1 MMFSLDVEDKKATI
15 AEKQAKAENLA
26 QEAEA
31 QEIENE
37 IVKSGFPNLV
47 ADRNADT
54 EKKMIE
60 NAQKQI
66 ETIKLAEEPT
76 ESVNVNV

>member
-1 MMFSLDVEDKKATI
+1 MFNLDVEDKKATI
-15 AEKQAKAENLA
+15 AEKQAKAENLV

-47 ADRNADT
+47 ADRDADS

-60 NAQKQI
+60 NAQKKI